1 MSASIT
7 YNAVAYDRSFV
18 STIRIRFQRARPVVM
33 VAAAVAVAGYSLFL
47 SQTNGEFAAVILAV
61 LLASTVSSIAG
72 FAFSAICGVMLLQL
86 MTDPVAAVRVM
97 MVCSIAIQSLSVALL
112 WRSIEWRLLARYVL
126 GGVVGLPF
134 GLWLLT
140 HLSHTVSR
148 EAIGSLL
155 IGYAIYALLKRPVTF
170 TRGGLLA
177 DAVIGFA
184 GGVTGG
190 LAAFPGAFVTIWVGM
205 KGWDKRRQ
213 RSVFQPYILIMQI
226 LAPRVDAVDPRLY
239 RRRRSGFPP
248 VVAGAGRP
256 ARHVVRIGSV
266 RTVVRQEFH
275 ARGQRTAA
283 GFGDRLAG
291 LIRGA
296 DTR

>member
-1 MSASIT
+1 MSISIT
-7 YNAVAYDRSFV
+7 YAYDSRKSFL
-18 STIRIRFQRARPVVM
+18 STILERFQQARPIIM

-47 SQTNGEFAAVILAV
+47 SQIDGEFAAVVLAV

-86 MTDPVAAVRVM
+86 MNDPVAAVRIM

-112 WRSIEWRLLARYVL
+112 WRNIEWRLLSRFL
-126 GGVVGLPF
+126 IGGIFGLPL

-148 EAIGSLL
+148 EAIGTLL

-170 TRGGLLA
+170 TRGGIMA
-177 DAVIGFA
+177 DAAIGFA

-190 LAAFPGAFVTIWVGM
+190 LAAFPGAFVTVWVGM

-226 LAPRVDAVDPRLY
+226 LALALMSWHRVEDSSVMDFRLLTLV
-239 RRRRSGFPP
+239 P
-248 VVAGAGRP
+248 VALVGTWFGLAMFERLSDKNFMRVVNVLLLASGAGL
-256 ARHVVRIGSV
+256 
-266 RTVVRQEFH
+266 
-275 ARGQRTAA
+275 
-283 GFGDRLAG
+283 LA
-291 LIRGA
+291 
-296 DTR
+296 